1 MSDRRAVREA
11 AVSSVPLLD
20 LKRQF
25 RGMRAEILR
34 AIEEVCDSQYFVLGP
49 KVVELEE
56 SVARYVGARY
66 GIGVSS
72 GTDALLA
79 ALMALEIGPGDE
91 VLTTPYSFFAT
102 AGVVA
107 RLGARPVF
115 CDIELATYN
124 LDPACV
130 EDFLEQRCDHGTNGP
145 VNKVTGGR
153 IRALLPVHLYG
164 QAADL
169 NRLMG
174 IARKYGL
181 AVIEDAA
188 QAIGTT
194 DSAGRPVGSVGDIGC
209 FSFFPSKNLGAFGD
223 AGMCVTNDPDL
234 VERLRVLRVH
244 GGQPKYYHSV
254 VGGNFRLDALQAAV
268 LSVKLLKLD
277 AWTAGRQA
285 NARRYDE
292 LLAGIE
298 GVHCPIAISGGRHIF
313 NQYVIRVPFR
323 DELQSF
329 LTKNGVGTEI
339 YYPVPLHEQQC
350 FAYLGYR
357 SGDYPMAEQA
367 ARETL
372 ALPVFP
378 ELQDEE
384 LQYVAGLIRR
394 FAGE

>member
-1 MSDRRAVREA
+1 MSDRVAAREA
-11 AVSSVPLLD
+11 AVSGVPLLD

-34 AIEEVCDSQYFVLGP
+34 AIEEVCDSQHFVLGP
-49 KVVELEE
+49 KVGALEE
-56 SVARYVGARY
+56 SVASYVGALH

-91 VLTTPYSFFAT
+91 VITTPYSFFAT

-115 CDIELATYN
+115 CDVELPTYN
-124 LDPACV
+124 LNAEAV
-130 EDFLEQRCDHGTNGP
+130 EDFLEQHCDTGTAGP
-145 VNKVTGGR
+145 INKMTGGR

-169 NRLMG
+169 ERLMA
-174 IARKYGL
+174 IARKYQL
-181 AVIEDAA
+181 AVVEDAA
-188 QAIGTT
+188 QAIGTA
-194 DSAGRPVGSVGDIGC
+194 DSTGRPVGSIGDIGC

-223 AGMCVTNDPDL
+223 GGMCVTNDPGL
-234 VERLRVLRVH
+234 AERLRVLRVH

-254 VGGNFRLDALQAAV
+254 IGGNFRLDALQAAV
-268 LSVKLLKLD
+268 LSVKLPRLD

-292 LLAGIE
+292 LLAGIQ
-298 GVHCPIAISGGRHIF
+298 GVHCPTVVPGGRHIF
-313 NQYVIRVPFR
+313 NQYVIRIPFR

-339 YYPVPLHEQQC
+339 YYPVPLHEQRC
-350 FAYLGYR
+350 FAYLGYGH
-357 SGDYPMAEQA
+357 GDFPMAEQA

-378 ELQDEE
+378 ELRDEE
-384 LQYVAGLIRR
+384 LRYVAELIRR
-394 FAGE
+394 FANR